1 MPRGRPLVLSEA
13 EVIPYQDE
21 AAWKQIRRQHIGA
34 SEAAAVLGASNYM
47 TPLEL
52 YYRKRGELPEV
63 TETTPM
69 RVGKALEPI
78 VRELY
83 QEQTGNR
90 VVCDQWL
97 LVSKAH
103 PFMAATLD
111 GAVEGTSRL
120 VELKTAHPRSSGEWG
135 EPGTDEVPVSYLLQ
149 VQHQMIVAGAEAADI
164 AVLIGNADF
173 RVYTV
178 PRHDVLCERIIEA
191 EAEFWEAVKTGKPP
205 KEQPTDAAVL
215 ARIAPKILDT
225 IDLSDNPEAAA
236 DIEVYRSI
244 GAEIKR
250 LEEARNLAK
259 YRLIRSMA
267 HYESARVGGLELR
280 RTLVRKKEH
289 TVKATEYIQFS
300 IKQAKDKTNG
310 DGNDDSGED
319 AS

>member
-1 MPRGRPLVLSEA
+1 MLSEA
-13 EVIPYQDE
+13 EVIPYQGE
-21 AAWKQIRRQHIGA
+21 ADWKQIRRNHIGA

-78 VRELY
+78 VRDLY

-149 VQHQMIVAGAEAADI
+149 VQHQMIVAGAEAVDI

-173 RVYTV
+173 RVYSV
-178 PRHDVLCERIIEA
+178 PRHDVLCDRIIEA

-205 KEQPTDAAVL
+205 KSVPSDTDVL
-215 ARIAPKILDT
+215 ARIAPKILNT
-225 IDLSDNPEAAA
+225 IDLSGNPEVAKE
-236 DIEVYRSI
+236 IKVYQAI
-244 GAEIKR
+244 GAEIKQ
-250 LEEARNLAK
+250 LEEERNLIK
-259 YRLIRSMA
+259 YKLIRAMA
-267 HYESARVGGLELR
+267 HHEAA
-280 RTLVRKKEH
+280 TLPGYTMTRKVVRKKEH

-310 DGNDDSGED
+310 DDSGED
-319 AS
+319 AA